1 MPTPAAPAKSPFY
14 TPEHLAFRDA
24 MRRFVAKEITPNVEA
39 WEEAATFPI
48 ELYRKAAAVGLMGLG
63 FPEVHGGNEGDLFM
77 TIVAAQEL
85 TRCGGGGVMAS
96 LLSHT
101 IGCPPIVNVGSE
113 ALQRKVLPPV
123 LRGEKISALGITEPS
138 GGSDVANL
146 KTTARRDGDH
156 YVVNGSKTFIT
167 SGIRADFYTVAVRTG
182 GPGPGGVS
190 LLLIEKNTPGF
201 TQTPLKKM
209 GWLCSDTATLHFDN
223 CRVPVSNL
231 VGTENQGFK
240 AIMLNFN
247 RERIFLAAG
256 ANGFARVCLDEAL
269 AWAKQREMFGGKL
282 IDQQVT
288 RHKLADMA
296 MRIEA
301 TQAMLETLAWR
312 VEQGDTPV
320 GEICLLKNQATQTM
334 AHCANE
340 AVQLHGGA
348 GFIRGVTVERIYR
361 EVKVNAIGGGAE
373 EVMRDL
379 AARQL
384 GFYA

>member
-1 MPTPAAPAKSPFY
+1 MSTTAQGASPFY
-14 TPEHLAFRDA
+14 TAEHAAFRDL
-24 MRRFVAKEITPNVEA
+24 MRRFVAKEITPFVNEWDDA
-39 WEEAATFPI
+39 GSFPR
-48 ELYRKAAAVGLMGLG
+48 ELYNKAAEVGLLGLG
-63 FPEVHGGNEGDLFM
+63 FPEAYGGNDGDLFM
-77 TIVAAQEL
+77 TIIASQEL
-85 TRCGGGGVMAS
+85 ARCGAGGVLAS

-113 ALQRKVLPPV
+113 ALKQRVLPPV

-146 KTTARRDGDH
+146 KTTARREGDH
-156 YVVNGSKTFIT
+156 YIVNGSKTFIT

-190 LLLIEKNTPGF
+190 LLLIEKGTPGF
-201 TQTPLKKM
+201 TQTPLRKM
-209 GWLCSDTATLHFDN
+209 GWLCSDTATLYFDN
-223 CRVPVSNL
+223 CRVPVANL
-231 VGTENQGFK
+231 VGQENQGFK
-240 AIMLNFN
+240 AIMKNFN

-256 ANGFARVCLDEAL
+256 TNGFARVCLDEAL
-269 AWAKQREMFGGKL
+269 GWAKQREMFDGKL
-282 IDQQVT
+282 IDMQVT

-301 TQAMLETLAWR
+301 TQAMLELLAWR
-312 VEQGDTPV
+312 VEQGEQPV

-334 AHCANE
+334 AFCASE
-340 AVQLHGGA
+340 AVQIHGGA

-379 AARQL
+379 ASRQL

>member
-1 MPTPAAPAKSPFY
+1 MSRSSPFY
-14 TPEHLAFRDA
+14 TAEHEAFRA
-24 MRRFVAKEITPNVEA
+24 AVRRFVAREITPNVEA
-39 WEEAATFPI
+39 WENQASFPR
-48 ELYRKAAAVGLMGLG
+48 ELYRQAAELGLLGLG
-63 FPEVHGGNEGDLFM
+63 FPEAYGGNDGDLFM
-77 TIVAAQEL
+77 TIIAAQEL
-85 TRCGGGGVMAS
+85 ARCGGGGVLAS

-101 IGCPPIVNVGSE
+101 IGCPPIVNAGSE
-113 ALQRKVLPPV
+113 ALKRKVLPPV
-123 LRGEKISALGITEPS
+123 MRGEKISALGITEPS

-146 KTTARRDGDH
+146 KTIARRDGDH

-182 GPGPGGVS
+182 GPGSGGVS
-190 LLLIEKNTPGF
+190 LILVEKGMPGF
-201 TQTPLKKM
+201 TQTPLAKM
-209 GWLCSDTATLHFDN
+209 GWLCSDTATLHFDDV
-223 CRVPVSNL
+223 RVPLDNL
-231 VGTENQGFK
+231 VGQENQGFK
-240 AIMLNFN
+240 VIMQNFN

-256 ANGFARVCLDEAL
+256 ANGFAQVCLDEAL
-269 AWAKQREMFGGKL
+269 AWARQREMFGGKL

-301 TQAMLETLAWR
+301 TQAMLELLAWR
-312 VEQGDTPV
+312 VEQGDAPV

-334 AHCANE
+334 AYCANE
-340 AVQLHGGA
+340 AVQMHGGA

-384 GFYA
+384 GFHA

>member
-1 MPTPAAPAKSPFY
+1 MSRSSPFY
-14 TPEHLAFRDA
+14 TAEHEAFRQA
-24 MRRFVAKEITPNVEA
+24 VRRFVAREITPNVEA
-39 WEEAATFPI
+39 WEAQASFPR
-48 ELYRKAAAVGLMGLG
+48 ELYRQAADLGLLGLG
-63 FPEVHGGNEGDLFM
+63 FPQEYGGNDGDLFM

-85 TRCGGGGVMAS
+85 TRCGGGGVLAS

-101 IGCPPIVNVGSE
+101 IGCPPIVNVGNE
-113 ALQRKVLPPV
+113 ALKRKVLPPV
-123 LRGEKISALGITEPS
+123 MRGEKISALGITEPS

-146 KTTARRDGDH
+146 RTSARRDGDH

-182 GPGPGGVS
+182 GPGPAGVS
-190 LLLIEKNTPGF
+190 LLLIEKGMPGF
-201 TQTPLKKM
+201 TQTPLAKM
-209 GWLCSDTATLHFDN
+209 GWLCSDTATLHFDDV
-223 CRVPVSNL
+223 RVPVANL
-231 VGTENQGFK
+231 VGKENQGFK
-240 AIMLNFN
+240 AIMQNFN

-256 ANGFARVCLDEAL
+256 ANGFAQVCLDESL

-312 VEQGDTPV
+312 VEQGDAPV

-340 AVQLHGGA
+340 AVQMHGGA

-384 GFYA
+384 GFHA

>member
-1 MPTPAAPAKSPFY
+1 MSTTAQGASPFY
-14 TPEHLAFRDA
+14 TTEHAAFRDP
-24 MRRFVAKEITPNVEA
+24 MRRFVAKEITPFVNEWDDA
-39 WEEAATFPI
+39 GSFPR
-48 ELYRKAAAVGLMGLG
+48 ELYRKAAELGLLGLG
-63 FPEVHGGNEGDLFM
+63 FPEAYGGNDGDLFM
-77 TIVAAQEL
+77 TIIAAQEL
-85 TRCGGGGVMAS
+85 ARCGGGGVLAS

-113 ALQRKVLPPV
+113 ALKRKVLPPV
-123 LRGEKISALGITEPS
+123 MRGEKISALGITEPS

-146 KTTARRDGDH
+146 KTTARREGDH
-156 YVVNGSKTFIT
+156 YIVNGSKTFIT

-190 LLLIEKNTPGF
+190 LLLIEKGTPGF
-201 TQTPLKKM
+201 TQTPLRKM
-209 GWLCSDTATLHFDN
+209 GWLCSDTATLYFDN
-223 CRVPVSNL
+223 CRVPVANL
-231 VGTENQGFK
+231 VGQENQGFK
-240 AIMLNFN
+240 AIMKNFN

-256 ANGFARVCLDEAL
+256 TNGFARVCLDEAL
-269 AWAKQREMFGGKL
+269 AWAKQREMFDGKL
-282 IDQQVT
+282 IDMQVT

-301 TQAMLETLAWR
+301 TQAMLELLAWR
-312 VEQGDTPV
+312 VEQGEQPV

-334 AHCANE
+334 AFCANE
-340 AVQLHGGA
+340 AVQIHGGA

-379 AARQL
+379 ASRQL